1 MNTICGECF
10 GKLEAGGICP
20 NCGYENKKS
29 DKEVNSLDIGTM
41 LNQRY
46 IMGRVLGVGGFG
58 ITYKA
63 YDSVLGHVVAIK
75 EYLPNE
81 FSTRVPTQ
89 AKVTIYTG
97 DKREQFLAGQ
107 KRFIDEA
114 RKLAKFQHRDEI
126 VHIFDFFD
134 ENNTSYIVMEFLDG
148 RTLQEVLKEKEK
160 NRIDVE
166 EAVGYTVSILDALN
180 EVHAAGILHRDIA
193 PDNVFLTKEGKVKLI
208 DFGAA
213 RYATTTHSKSL
224 SVIIKQGYAPIEQY
238 RSKGDQGPWTD
249 VYGVAA
255 TLYKMITGITPDD
268 SLERSVKDTLK
279 RPSKLGVAID
289 KHTENALMNA
299 LNVPIEARPADAA
312 AFKNELLSKTVK
324 RKAVKIR
331 KEDVGNWPIGVKIMI
346 GTLAAAAIAV
356 LVMIQRGQFDIGVA
370 AWNDF
375 GLEEGKTRV
384 PNIVNTDLD
393 VAEEKIEAQTLEF
406 VIVSKEYSSEIPKN
420 KILVQSLTAG
430 SVVDEGSK
438 VEVTVSGGEEAV
450 RGDVLAENEVY
461 VPDVQYK
468 TEEEAV
474 KLLEEAGLKVK
485 IEYEENDTVEVGHVI
500 RQEQDND
507 VILLIG
513 STVTIIVCKEPE
525 RQVTQTPQT
534 QQTQQVPETPQ
545 TPQTP
550 VTPPPTTPQTPAPET
565 PAPPADDNSG
575 WQTDFDL
582 EW

>member
-1 MNTICGECF
+1 MNEICGECF
-10 GKLEAGGICP
+10 KEIDSGEVCTK
-20 NCGYENKKS
+20 CGYKNKKN
-29 DKEVNSLDIGTM
+29 DKEVNSLDVGTV
-41 LNQRY
+41 LCKRY
-46 IMGRVLGVGGFG
+46 VIGRVLGVGGFG

-63 YDSVLGHVVAIK
+63 FDSVLGHIVAIK

-114 RKLAKFQHRDEI
+114 RKLAKFQHREEI
-126 VHIFDFFD
+126 VHIFDCFD

-148 RTLQEVLKEKEK
+148 KTIQDILKEKEQ
-160 NRIDVE
+160 NRMNVE

-180 EVHAAGILHRDIA
+180 EVHQAGILHRDIA
-193 PDNVFLTKEGKVKLI
+193 PDNIFLTKEGKVKLI

-224 SVIIKQGYAPIEQY
+224 SVIIKQGYAPVEQY

-255 TLYKMITGITPDD
+255 TLYKMITGVTPED

-299 LNVPIEARPADAA
+299 LNVPIEARPADAES
-312 AFKNELLSKTVK
+312 FKNELLSRTVK
-324 RKAVKIR
+324 RKVVKIK
-331 KEDVGNWPIGVKIMI
+331 KEDIGKWPLGVKVLLGALVAM
-346 GTLAAAAIAV
+346 TLVV
-356 LVMIQRGQFDIGVA
+356 LILIRQGRFDIGVA
-370 AWNDF
+370 TWNDF
-375 GLEEGKTRV
+375 GLEAGKTRV
-384 PNIVNTDLD
+384 PNIVNTDLNTAQD
-393 VAEEKIEAQTLEF
+393 TIEAQVLEF

-420 KILVQSLTAG
+420 KVLMQSLSAG

-438 VEVTVSGGEEAV
+438 VEVTVSGGEKAQK
-450 RGDVLAENEVY
+450 GDVLAENEVY

-468 TEEEAV
+468 TEEEAIKV
-474 KLLEEAGLKVK
+474 LEDAGLEVEIK
-485 IEYEENDTVEVGHVI
+485 YEQNDTVEVGHVI

-507 VILLIG
+507 AILLVG
-513 STVTIIVCKEPE
+513 SVVVIVVCEE
-525 RQVTQTPQT
+525 RKKPVVQQTPKTTQTQ
-534 QQTQQVPETPQ
+534 ETPQ
-545 TPQTP
+545 STPTPQ
-550 VTPPPTTPQTPAPET
+550 PPPATESPQAPAEVNP
-565 PAPPADDNSG
+565 DIN

-582 EW
+582 VW

>member
-1 MNTICGECF
+1 MNMLCGECF
-10 GKLEAGGICP
+10 AEIELGEKCP
-20 NCGYENKKS
+20 KCGYENVKS
-29 DKEVNSLDIGTM
+29 EKEVNSLDVGTI
-41 LNQRY
+41 LNERY
-46 IMGRVLGVGGFG
+46 VIGRVLGVGGFG

-63 YDSVLGHVVAIK
+63 FDSVLGHMVAIK

-107 KRFIDEA
+107 KRFVDEA

-134 ENNTSYIVMEFLDG
+134 ENNTSYIIMEFLDG
-148 RTLQEVLKEKEK
+148 KTLQEVLKEKEK
-160 NRIDVE
+160 NRIEVA
-166 EAVGYTVSILDALN
+166 EAVEYTVSILDALN
-180 EVHAAGILHRDIA
+180 EVHTAGILHRDIA
-193 PDNVFLTKEGKVKLI
+193 PDNVFLTKDGKVKLI

-255 TLYKMITGITPDD
+255 TLYKMITGITPED

-279 RPSKLGVAID
+279 RPSKLGVSID

-299 LNVPIEARPADAA
+299 LNVPIEARPQDAGS
-312 AFKNELLSKTVK
+312 FKNELLSKTVK
-324 RKAVKIR
+324 RKAVKIK
-331 KEDVGNWPIGVKIMI
+331 KEDVGKWPIGVKVLI
-346 GTLAAAAIAV
+346 GTLIAAAVVV
-356 LVMIQRGQFDIGVA
+356 LVLIQRGQFDIGVA

-375 GLEEGKTRV
+375 GLEAGKTRV
-384 PNIVNTDLD
+384 PNIVNTDLES
-393 VAEEKIEAQTLEF
+393 AQEKIEAQTLEF
-406 VIVSKEYSSEIPKN
+406 IIVSKEYSSEIPKN
-420 KILVQSLTAG
+420 KVLVQSLTAG
-430 SVVDEGSK
+430 SIVDEGSR
-438 VEVTVSGGEEAV
+438 VEVTVSGGEKAQ

-468 TEEEAV
+468 TEEEAK
-474 KLLEEAGLKVK
+474 KLIEEAGLKV
-485 IEYEENDTVEVGHVI
+485 EVQYEENDTVEVGHVI
-500 RQEQDND
+500 RQEQEND
-507 VILLIG
+507 VIMLKG
-513 STVTIIVCKEPE
+513 SKVVIVVCEEPE
-525 RQVTQTPQT
+525 PPVTQTPQAPVT
-534 QQTQQVPETPQ
+534 TQTQAPVTPETPQ
-545 TPQTP
+545 APVAPQTP
-550 VTPPPTTPQTPAPET
+550 VTPEPQTPAP
-565 PAPPADDNSG
+565 PAQDDSA
-575 WQTDFDL
+575 WSSDFDL